1 MRGEEECVEGMRW
14 RIKGGCEGRYL
25 QGDDVVLPVPENFT
39 ASGFFV
45 GDLDL
50 ETSVCFCHGGFLAHC
65 EHSIGIPAI
74 SLQQKK
80 RKSGRKS
87 SKVKKK
93 GKRGMYLLLQTNF
106 VSPFRP

>member
-50 ETSVCFCHGGFLAHC
+50 ETSVCFCHSGFLAHC

-80 RKSGRKS
+80 KEKRPEVIQGEE
-87 SKVKKK
+87 K
-93 GKRGMYLLLQTNF
+93 GEKGDVLTT
-106 VSPFRP
+106 PD